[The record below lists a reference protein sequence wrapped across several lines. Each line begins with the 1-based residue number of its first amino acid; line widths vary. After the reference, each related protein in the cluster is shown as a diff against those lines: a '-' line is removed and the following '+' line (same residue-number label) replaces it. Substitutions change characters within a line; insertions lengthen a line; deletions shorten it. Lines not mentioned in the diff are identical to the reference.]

1 MYSEPKLAVTWRA
14 GEARYAPIGCD
25 RWVLTAVA
33 SGPEPLRGKPAG
45 VVGWGDLIFVAV
57 CEGCVLMEM
66 AQNVGFYPKTAKTRR
81 FCARFW
87 ALARRDWAMRDR
99 GANRKP

>member
-45 VVGWGDLIFVAV
+45 VVGWG
-57 CEGCVLMEM
+57 
-66 AQNVGFYPKTAKTRR
+66 T
-81 FCARFW
+81 
-87 ALARRDWAMRDR
+87 
-99 GANRKP
+99 